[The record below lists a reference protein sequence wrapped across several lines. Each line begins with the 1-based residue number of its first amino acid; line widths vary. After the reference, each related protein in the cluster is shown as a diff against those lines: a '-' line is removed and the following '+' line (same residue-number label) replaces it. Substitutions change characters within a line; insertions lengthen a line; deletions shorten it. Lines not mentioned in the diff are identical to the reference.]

1 MEVVF
6 RTRKLQKASNSEELL
21 KREYGAE
28 NGRLIMR
35 RLLVLQSA
43 NSLGDVPRDK
53 PDRCHALDG
62 ERRGQFAVDVKH
74 PFRIVFEP
82 ANNPLPLRDNGE
94 LDLARVT
101 SICILSIEDYH
112 K

>member
-6 RTRKLQKASNSEELL
+6 RTRKLQKVSNSEELL

-35 RLLVLQSA
+35 RLLVLHVA
-43 NSLGDVPRDK
+43 NSLADVPSVR
-53 PDRCHALDG
+53 PERCHRLEG
-62 ERRGQFAVDVKH
+62 KRKGQFAVDVKH
-74 PFRIVFEP
+74 PFRMVFEP
-82 ANNPLPLRDNGE
+82 ATDPLPLMESGG
-94 LDLARVT
+94 LDLARIT
-101 SICILSIEDYH
+101 SIRIVSIEDYH

>member
-35 RLLVLQSA
+35 RLLVLQNA
-43 NSLGDVPRDK
+43 NSLGDVPRDR
-53 PDRCHALDG
+53 PVRCHPLEG
-62 ERRGQFAVDVKH
+62 KRRGQFAVDVKH

-82 ANNPLPLRDNGE
+82 ANDPLPLRDNGE

-112 K
+112 R

>member
-21 KREYGAE
+21 KREYGAV

-35 RLLVLQSA
+35 RLLVLQNA
-43 NSLGDVPRDK
+43 NSLVDVPRDR
-53 PDRCHALDG
+53 PDRCHALAG
-62 ERRGQFAVDVKH
+62 ERQGQFAVDVKH

-82 ANNPLPLRDNGE
+82 ANDPLPLRDNGE

>member
-1 MEVVF
+1 MDVVF

-21 KREYGAE
+21 EREYGAE

-35 RLLVLQSA
+35 RLLVLQNA
-43 NSLGDVPRDK
+43 NSLGDVPRDR
-53 PDRCHALDG
+53 PERCHALEG
-62 ERRGQFAVDVKH
+62 KRRGQFAVDVKH

-82 ANNPLPLRDNGE
+82 ANDPLPLRDNGE

-112 K
+112 R

>member
-1 MEVVF
+1 MEVTF
-6 RTRKLQKASNSEELL
+6 RTRKLQKTANSEGLL

-28 NGRLIMR
+28 NGRLIMH
-35 RLLVLQSA
+35 RLSVLAAA
-43 NSLGDVPRDK
+43 NSLADVPSVR
-53 PDRCHALDG
+53 PERCHQLDG
-62 ERRGQFAVDVKH
+62 KRRGQFAVDVKH

-82 ANNPLPLRDNGE
+82 ADDPPPMRDNGE

-101 SICILSIEDYH
+101 SVCILSIEDYH

>member
-6 RTRKLQKASNSEELL
+6 RTRKLQRASNSKELL

-35 RLLVLQSA
+35 RLLVLQNA
-43 NSLGDVPRDK
+43 NSLGDVPRDR
-53 PDRCHALDG
+53 PDRCHALGG

-82 ANNPLPLRDNGE
+82 ANDPLPLRDNGE
-94 LDLARVT
+94 LDLARMT

>member
-6 RTRKLQKASNSEELL
+6 RTRKLQKTSNSEEML

-35 RLLVLQSA
+35 RLTVLAEA
-43 NSLGDVPRDK
+43 NSLADVPSVR
-53 PDRCHALDG
+53 PERCHRLEG
-62 ERRGQFAVDVKH
+62 NRRGQFAVDLKH
-74 PFRIVFEP
+74 PLRLVFEP
-82 ANNPLPLRDNGE
+82 TDDPLPLRDNGE

>member
-6 RTRKLQKASNSEELL
+6 RTRKLQKASNSEDLL

-35 RLLVLQSA
+35 RLLVLHVA
-43 NSLGDVPRDK
+43 NSLDDVPREK
-53 PDRCHALDG
+53 PVRCHALEGD
-62 ERRGQFAVDVKH
+62 RKGQFAVDVKH

-82 ANNPLPLRDNGE
+82 MNDPLPLREDGG
-94 LDLARVT
+94 LDPTRVT